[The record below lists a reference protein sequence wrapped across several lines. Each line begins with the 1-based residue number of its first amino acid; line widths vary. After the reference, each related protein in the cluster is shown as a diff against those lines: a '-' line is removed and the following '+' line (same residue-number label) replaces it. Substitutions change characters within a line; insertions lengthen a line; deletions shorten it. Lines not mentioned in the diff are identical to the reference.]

1 MHQPKKK
8 NLRIFSVISVFSSE
22 HFLFASGGNLFN
34 CRDFSTTH
42 SLRSLEITEHTEEI
56 QKFCV
61 FFGQGQGWGYLYIEM
76 VDSFLFAAEEE
87 VDRAAEE
94 GVKGGAEVAFERFF
108 VDLGL

>member
-1 MHQPKKK
+1 MW
-8 NLRIFSVISVFSSE
+8 LRV
-22 HFLFASGGNLFN
+22 
-34 CRDFSTTH
+34 
-42 SLRSLEITEHTEEI
+42 
-56 QKFCV
+56 
-61 FFGQGQGWGYLYIEM
+61 